1 MRNKQEI
8 IEYFDRISADLEFN
22 IMDHLTED
30 DLDDM
35 EDFDDLVDILRNERA
50 FNIEIIYYH
59 KAMQYL
65 MDNDTSLC
73 DSLNIANDMGYKTCD
88 LNSEMLASLLASQ
101 NAEEEF
107 YEYEDKINE
116 LLNKNL

>member
-1 MRNKQEI
+1 MKNKQEI
-8 IEYFDRISADLEFN
+8 IEYFDRISADLEFD
-22 IMDHLTED
+22 IMEHLTED

-35 EDFDDLVDILRNERA
+35 ETFNDLIDLLREGDA
-50 FNIEIIYYH
+50 FNINIIYYH

>member
-1 MRNKQEI
+1 MKNKQEI
-8 IEYFDRISADLEFN
+8 IEYFERISADLEFD

-35 EDFDDLVDILRNERA
+35 EDFDYLIDTLRDDGA
-50 FNIEIIYYH
+50 FDIEIIYYH

-107 YEYEDKINE
+107 YEYEAQINE
-116 LLNKNL
+116 LLNK

>member
-1 MRNKQEI
+1 MKNKQEI
-8 IEYFDRISADLEFN
+8 IEYFERISADLEFD

-35 EDFDDLVDILRNERA
+35 EDFDYLIDTLRDDGA
-50 FNIEIIYYH
+50 FDIEIIYYH

-65 MDNDTSLC
+65 MDNDTSLY

-107 YEYEDKINE
+107 YEYEAQINE
-116 LLNKNL
+116 LLNK